1 MAASNVLLESRP
13 SVLKSGNGGRGV
25 GGGVGFL
32 TGKAETSRSRAVL
45 CRRRKVPLLMAHCTD
60 SRLSEALTRADDQLG
75 PRPLRADSDD
85 WAGSKAQG

>member
-1 MAASNVLLESRP
+1 MR
-13 SVLKSGNGGRGV
+13 
-25 GGGVGFL
+25 
-32 TGKAETSRSRAVL
+32 
-45 CRRRKVPLLMAHCTD
+45 RRRKVPLLMAHCTD